1 MTNRQWSVAD
11 HFAAVL
17 AELNKAKDS
26 YSTDDP
32 LRYPISQM
40 VRAADKA
47 MYDGIRTAADII
59 EASKVLRERQ
69 NEGGAA

>member
-1 MTNRQWSVAD
+1 MTNRQWGVAD

-17 AELNKAKDS
+17 AELNQAKDS

-47 MYDGIRTAADII
+47 LYDGIRTAADIL
-59 EASKVLRERQ
+59 EAVNVLRKQ
-69 NEGGAA
+69 LKEGGA

>member
-17 AELNKAKDS
+17 AELNQAKDS

-59 EASKVLRERQ
+59 EAIKVLRERL

>member
-1 MTNRQWSVAD
+1 MTNRQWSTAD

-17 AELNKAKDS
+17 AELNKAKDG

-47 MYDGIRTAADII
+47 LYDGIRTAADIL
-59 EASKVLRERQ
+59 EAIKLLREQ
-69 NEGGAA
+69 LNEGEEA